1 MLHRLL
7 FVAGMTV
14 GVMTPLVWAAYVSR
28 PAPHGTP
35 APAAAMA
42 KVNPGVRERAPVPP
56 QRTATKTVR
65 TKLAATEDVTA
76 SIPSA
81 SIPLPPAKPAFSIA
95 RSEPSEPPHPVIHA
109 RLKLQHLKRAEP
121 ARPQP
126 RIATPA
132 RGIQDRTIPAVV
144 DRYDGAHIIIVC
156 AALTA
161 GEQLRAGCP

>member
-1 MLHRLL
+1 
-7 FVAGMTV
+7 VKG
-14 GVMTPLVWAAYVSR
+14 
-28 PAPHGTP
+28 
-35 APAAAMA
+35 
-42 KVNPGVRERAPVPP
+42 
-56 QRTATKTVR
+56 
-65 TKLAATEDVTA
+65 
-76 SIPSA
+76 
-81 SIPLPPAKPAFSIA
+81 
-95 RSEPSEPPHPVIHA
+95 
-109 RLKLQHLKRAEP
+109 AEP